1 MSLEKE
7 IKELVCAGFSGIW
20 VESAE
25 CDDAVAAI
33 KKLAEERKWGCDIWD
48 IDRQLYSGTK
58 QAPGPLQALR
68 TLDDPKTAETQILIL
83 KNFHRF
89 LPNPEVVQTLANR
102 VVQGKGS
109 GQYVIIV
116 SPTIAL
122 QPEVEKLFTV
132 VHHELPDEAQL
143 RTICNDLFT
152 DDSTGFEK
160 PTEDQVNNVVEAAR
174 GLTRQEAENAYAL
187 SLVRNNKLESDTIWG
202 IKAQTLE
209 KSGTMTLYRG
219 DANFENLGGLE
230 NLKQFCLRAMRKQGE
245 KHVDR
250 RPKGVLLLSPPGCGK
265 SQFAK
270 ALGNEVGR
278 PTVMLDFGSLMGKF
292 VGESEGNMRRALKQ
306 VDAMAPCVLFV
317 DEIEKG
323 LAGVGASGQTDSG
336 VSARLFGTLLTWL
349 NDHTSDVFFIGTC
362 NDASQLPAPFA
373 RAERFDGIFFVD
385 LPGDEQR
392 KQIWDIYLEQFN
404 LDKAQQKPDD
414 ANWTGAEI
422 KSCCRLA
429 SLLDISLIDA
439 AQNVVPVSVTSA
451 EQIESLRK
459 WAEGRCLS
467 ADNTGLYAR
476 VGRGRPTATPARARK
491 VVTNAPGLN

>member
-20 VESAE
+20 VESME
-25 CDDAVAAI
+25 CDDAVTAI
-33 KKLAEERKWGCDIWD
+33 KSLAEERKWGCDVWD
-48 IDRQLYSGTK
+48 IDRQLYSGAVA
-58 QAPGPLQALR
+58 APGPLQALR
-68 TLDDPKTAETQILIL
+68 SLDLPKTNETVILVL

-89 LPNPEVVQTLANR
+89 LPNPEVVQALANR
-102 VVQGKGS
+102 VVQGKGI
-109 GQYVIIV
+109 GQYIVIV
-116 SPTIAL
+116 APTIAL

-132 VHHELPDEAQL
+132 VHHELPDETQL

-152 DDSTGFEK
+152 GDTTFEK
-160 PTEDQVNNVVEAAR
+160 PSEEQVTTVVEASR
-174 GLTRQEAENAYAL
+174 GLTRQESENAYAL
-187 SLVRNNKLESDTIWG
+187 SLVRHNKLEPDTIWG

-219 DANFENLGGLE
+219 DANFQNLGGLE
-230 NLKQFCLRAMRKQGE
+230 NLKQFCIRAMRKQGE
-245 KHVDR
+245 KHVDQ

-323 LAGVGASGQTDSG
+323 LAGVSNGGANDSG

-373 RAERFDGIFFVD
+373 RAERFDGVFFVD
-385 LPGDEQR
+385 LPADEQR
-392 KQIWDIYLEQFN
+392 TQIWDIYLNQFGI
-404 LDKAQQKPDD
+404 DKAQTKPDD
-414 ANWTGAEI
+414 TNWTGAEI

-429 SLLDISLIDA
+429 ALLDVPLTEA

-467 ADNTGLYAR
+467 ADSSGLYSR
-476 VGRGRPTATPARARK
+476 VGRGRPTAPVAKPRKIVNTPSA
-491 VVTNAPGLN
+491 N

>member
-1 MSLEKE
+1 MSLDKE

-20 VESAE
+20 IESQE
-25 CDDAVAAI
+25 CDDAIDTVKAA
-33 KKLAEERKWGCDIWD
+33 AESKDWGFDIWD
-48 IDRQLYSGTK
+48 IDRKLYSGTFS
-58 QAPGPLQALR
+58 APGPLQALQF
-68 TLDDPKTAETQILIL
+68 LDQPKMKPNSLLVL

-89 LPNPEVVQTLANR
+89 LGNPEVLQALANH
-102 VVQGKGS
+102 VVKGKGE
-109 GQYVIIV
+109 GQHIIIV
-116 SPTIAL
+116 APVLQL

-132 VHHELPDEAQL
+132 VHHELPDTEQL
-143 RTICNDLFT
+143 RSVCNRLFET
-152 DDSTGFEK
+152 ESAFAK
-160 PTEDQVNNVVEAAR
+160 PTEEEVAAVVDASR
-174 GLTRQEAENAYAL
+174 GLTRLEAENAYAL
-187 SLVRNNKLESDTIWG
+187 SLVHNNKLVPDTIWG

-230 NLKQFCLRAMRKQGE
+230 NLKSFCLRAMRRQGE
-245 KHVDR
+245 TNVDK

-323 LAGVGASGQTDSG
+323 LAGVGSSGQTDSG

-373 RAERFDGIFFVD
+373 RAERFDGVFFVD
-385 LPGDEQR
+385 LPCAEQR
-392 KQIWDIYLEQFN
+392 AAIWNIYMTQFGI
-404 LDKAQQKPDD
+404 DESQDKPDD
-414 ANWTGAEI
+414 TNWTGAEI

-429 SLLDISLIDA
+429 ALLEIPLVEA
-439 AQNVVPVSVTSA
+439 ALNVVPVSVTSA
-451 EQIESLRK
+451 EPIEKLRQ

-467 ADNTGLYAR
+467 ADNRGIYSR
-476 VGRGRPTATPARARK
+476 VGKAAVTASGRRRVASPSK
-491 VVTNAPGLN
+491 N

>member
-20 VESAE
+20 VESVE
-25 CDDAVAAI
+25 CDDAVATI
-33 KKLAEERKWGCDIWD
+33 RKLAEDRKWGFDVWD
-48 IDRQLYSGTK
+48 IDRQLYSGLTP
-58 QAPGPLQALR
+58 APGPLQAIRSMDL
-68 TLDDPKTAETQILIL
+68 PKTNETQILVL
-83 KNFHRF
+83 KNFHRY
-89 LPNPEVVQTLANR
+89 LPNPEVLQALANR
-102 VVQGKGS
+102 VVQGKSDGR
-109 GQYVIIV
+109 YVIV
-116 SPTIAL
+116 VAPTVAL

-132 VHHELPDEAQL
+132 VHHELPDETQL
-143 RTICNDLFT
+143 KSICNDLFNGDKT
-152 DDSTGFEK
+152 FEK
-160 PTEDQVNNVVEAAR
+160 PTEEQINSVVEASR

-187 SLVRNNKLESDTIWG
+187 SLVRNNKLEPDTIWG

-219 DANFENLGGLE
+219 DANFDNLGGLE
-230 NLKQFCLRAMRKQGE
+230 NLKQFCLRAMRRQGE
-245 KHVDR
+245 KNVDK

-323 LAGVGASGQTDSG
+323 LAGVGGSGQTDSG

-373 RAERFDGIFFVD
+373 RAERFDGVFFVD
-385 LPGDEQR
+385 LPADEQR
-392 KQIWDIYLEQFN
+392 QRIWDIYLNHFG
-404 LDKAQQKPDD
+404 LDKAQQRPDD
-414 ANWTGAEI
+414 TNWTGAEV
-422 KSCCRLA
+422 KACCRLA
-429 SLLDISLIDA
+429 ALLDISLIEA
-439 AQNVVPVSVTSA
+439 AQNVVPVAVTSA
-451 EQIESLRK
+451 EQIEHLRK

-467 ADNTGLYAR
+467 ADNPGLYTR
-476 VGRGRPTATPARARK
+476 VGKPRQAVPSSGRRKITAP
-491 VVTNAPGLN
+491 NASDN

>member
-7 IKELVCAGFSGIW
+7 IEELICAGFSGIW
-20 VESAE
+20 VESVE
-25 CDDAVAAI
+25 CSDAVKAI
-33 KKLAEERKWGCDIWD
+33 KKLTEDRNWGFDAWD
-48 IDRQLYSGTK
+48 IDSQLYSQYK
-58 QAPGPLQALR
+58 PAPGPLQALR
-68 TLDDPKTAETQILIL
+68 ILDDPKTADTQVLVL

-89 LPNPEVVQTLANR
+89 LPNPEVVQALANR
-102 VVQGKGS
+102 VVRGKSEGR
-109 GQYVIIV
+109 YVIIV
-116 SPTIAL
+116 APVVAL

-132 VHHELPDEAQL
+132 VHHDLPDEQQL
-143 RTICNDLFT
+143 NAICTNLFEEG
-152 DDSTGFEK
+152 SAFAK
-160 PTEDQVNNVVEAAR
+160 PAEPEIASVVDAAR
-174 GLTRQEAENAYAL
+174 GLTRAEAENAFAL
-187 SLVRNNKLESDTIWG
+187 SLVRHHKLEADTIWG

-209 KSGTMTLYRG
+209 KSGTMALYRG
-219 DANFENLGGLE
+219 DANFANLGGLE

-245 KHVDR
+245 KHVDK

-323 LAGVGASGQTDSG
+323 LAGVGSSGQTDSG

-373 RAERFDGIFFVD
+373 RAERFDGVFFVD
-385 LPGDEQR
+385 LPGPDQR
-392 KQIWDIYLEQFN
+392 SAIWDIYLNHFGV
-404 LDKAQQKPDD
+404 DKAQQRPDD
-414 ANWTGAEI
+414 TNWTGAEI

-429 SLLDISLIDA
+429 SLLDVPLLEA

-451 EQIESLRK
+451 EQIERLRQ

-467 ADNTGLYAR
+467 ADNAGLYAR
-476 VGRGRPTATPARARK
+476 VGRGRSAAAPAKPRK
-491 VVTNAPGLN
+491 IVNNPSAN

>member
-1 MSLEKE
+1 MSLENE

-20 VESAE
+20 VESVE
-25 CDDAVAAI
+25 CDDAVVAI
-33 KKLAEERKWGCDIWD
+33 KKLAEERKWGCDVWD
-48 IDRQLYSGTK
+48 IDRQLYSGFK
-58 QAPGPLQALR
+58 PAPGPLQAVR
-68 TLDDPKTAETQILIL
+68 ILDEPKTTETQILIL

-89 LPNPEVVQTLANR
+89 LPNPEVLQALANR

-109 GQYVIIV
+109 GQYIVIV
-116 SPTIAL
+116 APTVAL

-132 VHHELPDEAQL
+132 VHHELPDETQL
-143 RTICNDLFT
+143 RTICNDLFAG
-152 DDSTGFEK
+152 DSTFEK
-160 PTEDQVNNVVEAAR
+160 PTDEQVTSVVEASR

-187 SLVRNNKLESDTIWG
+187 SLVRNKTLEPDTIWS

-209 KSGTMTLYRG
+209 KSGTMSLYRG
-219 DANFENLGGLE
+219 DANFQNLGGLE

-245 KHVDR
+245 KHVDK

-323 LAGVGASGQTDSG
+323 LAGVGNSGQTDSG

-373 RAERFDGIFFVD
+373 RAERFDGVFFVD
-385 LPGDEQR
+385 LPGNEQR
-392 KQIWDIYLEQFN
+392 QQIWNIYLEQFGI
-404 LDKAQQKPDD
+404 DKAQAKPDD
-414 ANWTGAEI
+414 TNWTGAEV

-429 SLLDISLIDA
+429 ALLDVPLIEA
-439 AQNVVPVSVTSA
+439 AQNVVPVAVTSA
-451 EQIESLRK
+451 EQIEHLRG

-467 ADNTGLYAR
+467 ADNAGLYAR
-476 VGRGRPTATPARARK
+476 VGRARPVATASKPRK
-491 VVTNAPGLN
+491 IVNNPSAN

>member
-20 VESAE
+20 VESME
-25 CDDAVAAI
+25 CDDAVTAI
-33 KKLAEERKWGCDIWD
+33 KSLAEERKWGCDVWD
-48 IDRQLYSGTK
+48 IDRQLYSGAVA
-58 QAPGPLQALR
+58 APGPLQALR
-68 TLDDPKTAETQILIL
+68 SLDLPKTNETVILVL

-89 LPNPEVVQTLANR
+89 LPNPEVVQALANR
-102 VVQGKGS
+102 VVQGKGI
-109 GQYVIIV
+109 GQYIVIV

-132 VHHELPDEAQL
+132 VHHELPDETQL

-152 DDSTGFEK
+152 GDTTFEK
-160 PTEDQVNNVVEAAR
+160 PTEEQVTTVVEASR
-174 GLTRQEAENAYAL
+174 GLTRQESENAYAL
-187 SLVRNNKLESDTIWG
+187 SLVRHNKLEPDTIWG

-219 DANFENLGGLE
+219 DANFQNLGGLE

-245 KHVDR
+245 KHVDQ

-323 LAGVGASGQTDSG
+323 LAGVGSSGQTDSG

-373 RAERFDGIFFVD
+373 RAERFDGVFFVD
-385 LPGDEQR
+385 LPADEQR
-392 KQIWDIYLEQFN
+392 KQIWDIYLNQFGI
-404 LDKAQQKPDD
+404 DKAQVKPDD
-414 ANWTGAEI
+414 TNWTGAEI

-429 SLLDISLIDA
+429 ALLDVPLTEA

-467 ADNTGLYAR
+467 ADSAGLYSR
-476 VGRGRPTATPARARK
+476 VGRGRPTAPVAKPRKIVNTPSA
-491 VVTNAPGLN
+491 N

>member
-20 VESAE
+20 VESVE
-25 CDDAVAAI
+25 CDDAVATI

-48 IDRQLYSGTK
+48 IDRQLYSGLK
-58 QAPGPLQALR
+58 PAPGPLQAVR
-68 TLDDPKTAETQILIL
+68 ILDEPKTTDTQILIL

-89 LPNPEVVQTLANR
+89 LGNPEVVQAVANR
-102 VVQGKGS
+102 VVQGKGN
-109 GQYVIIV
+109 GQFVVIV
-116 SPTIAL
+116 APVLAL

-132 VHHELPDEAQL
+132 VHHELPDEQQL
-143 RTICNDLFT
+143 TALCNDLFAV
-152 DDSTGFEK
+152 DTGFEK
-160 PTEDQVNNVVEAAR
+160 PTADQVTNVVEAAR
-174 GLTRQEAENAYAL
+174 GLTRQEAENAFAL
-187 SLVRNNKLESDTIWG
+187 SLVRNNKLEADTIWG

-209 KSGTMTLYRG
+209 KSGTMSLYRG
-219 DANFENLGGLE
+219 DANFANLGGLE
-230 NLKQFCLRAMRKQGE
+230 NLKQFCIRAMRKQGE
-245 KHVDR
+245 KHVDK

-323 LAGVGASGQTDSG
+323 LAGVGNSGQTDSG

-362 NDASQLPAPFA
+362 NDASQLPPPFA
-373 RAERFDGIFFVD
+373 RAERFDGVFFVD
-385 LPGDEQR
+385 LPADEHR
-392 KQIWDIYLEQFN
+392 KQIWDIYLEQFGI
-404 LDKAQQKPDD
+404 DKAQERPDD

-422 KSCCRLA
+422 KACCRLA
-429 SLLDISLIDA
+429 SLLDIPLLDA
-439 AQNVVPVSVTSA
+439 SQNVVPVAVTSA

-467 ADNTGLYAR
+467 ADNAGLYAR
-476 VGRGRPTATPARARK
+476 VGKRTPAAAGRPRRVTA
-491 VVTNAPGLN
+491 APSEN

>member
-20 VESAE
+20 VESHE
-25 CDDAVAAI
+25 CDDAVDTIRQA
-33 KKLAEERKWGCDIWD
+33 AEEKDWGFDIWD
-48 IDRQLYSGTK
+48 IDRKLYSGSFA
-58 QAPGPLQALR
+58 APGPLQALQC
-68 TLDDPKTAETQILIL
+68 LDQPPAKPTTILVL

-89 LPNPEVVQTLANR
+89 LGNPEVLQALANR
-102 VVQGKGS
+102 IVKGKGD
-109 GQYVIIV
+109 GQHIVIV
-116 SPTIAL
+116 APVLQL

-132 VHHELPDEAQL
+132 VHHELPDKEQL
-143 RTICNDLFT
+143 VKVCNNLFAE
-152 DDSTGFEK
+152 DSAFAK
-160 PTEDQVNNVVEAAR
+160 PTDAEIESVVDAAR
-174 GLTRQEAENAYAL
+174 GLTRLEAENAYAL
-187 SLVRNNKLESDTIWG
+187 SLVHNGRLLSDTIWS

-230 NLKQFCLRAMRKQGE
+230 NLKSFCLRAMRRQGE
-245 KHVDR
+245 TNVDK

-323 LAGVGASGQTDSG
+323 LAGVGSSGQTDSG

-373 RAERFDGIFFVD
+373 RAERFDGVFFVD
-385 LPGDEQR
+385 LPAPEQR
-392 KQIWDIYLEQFN
+392 AAIWNIYLNHFGVEP
-404 LDKAQQKPDD
+404 AQEKPDD
-414 ANWTGAEI
+414 TNWTGAEI

-429 SLLDISLIDA
+429 ALLDVSLVEA
-439 AQNVVPVSVTSA
+439 SQNVVPVAVTSA
-451 EQIESLRK
+451 EQIEHLRT

-467 ADNTGLYAR
+467 ADNRGIYTR
-476 VGRGRPTATPARARK
+476 VGRSAIGGVAARRRVASASK
-491 VVTNAPGLN
+491 N

>member
-1 MSLEKE
+1 MSLDKE

-20 VESAE
+20 VESLE
-25 CDDAVAAI
+25 CDDAIASIRKV
-33 KKLAEERKWGCDIWD
+33 AEERQWGFDVWD
-48 IDRQLYSGTK
+48 IDRQLYSAAAP
-58 QAPGPLQALR
+58 APGPLQALR
-68 TLDDPKTAETQILIL
+68 YLDQPQTKQTTLMVL

-89 LPNPEVVQTLANR
+89 LGNPEVLQALANR
-102 VVQGKGS
+102 VVQGKGE
-109 GQYVIIV
+109 GKHIIIV
-116 SPTIAL
+116 SPVLQL

-132 VHHELPDEAQL
+132 VHHELPDVEQL
-143 RTICNDLFT
+143 TTLCNELFT
-152 DDSTGFEK
+152 EDSAFAK
-160 PTEDQVNNVVEAAR
+160 PSTQEVNNVVDASR

-187 SLVRNNKLESDTIWG
+187 SLVRNNKLSPDTIWG

-230 NLKQFCLRAMRKQGE
+230 NLKSFCLRAMRRQGE
-245 KHVDR
+245 TNVDK

-323 LAGVGASGQTDSG
+323 LSGVQSSGQTDSG
-336 VSARLFGTLLTWL
+336 VGARLFGTLLTWL

-385 LPGDEQR
+385 LPAPEQR
-392 KQIWDIYLEQFN
+392 QQIWNIYLNHFG
-404 LDKAQQKPDD
+404 LDSKQDRPDD
-414 ANWTGAEI
+414 TNWTGAEI

-429 SLLDISLIDA
+429 ALLEISLIEA

-451 EQIESLRK
+451 EQIERLRQ
-459 WAEGRCLS
+459 WAEGRCLA
-467 ADNTGLYAR
+467 ADTRGIYTR
-476 VGRGRPTATPARARK
+476 VGKPAATTTGRRRVAAPT
-491 VVTNAPGLN
+491 NN

>member
-1 MSLEKE
+1 MELSKQ
-7 IKELVCAGFSGIW
+7 INELVRAGFSGIW
-20 VESAE
+20 VETVE
-25 CDDAVAAI
+25 CDDAVREI
-33 KKLAEERKWGCDIWD
+33 QKTTEEQRWGFDVWD
-48 IDRQLYSGTK
+48 IDNQLYSKVTA
-58 QAPGPLQALR
+58 APGPLQAIR
-68 TLDDPKTAETQILIL
+68 ALDLPKSNEIQILVL

-89 LPNPEVVQTLANR
+89 VGNPEVLQALANR
-102 VVQGKGS
+102 VVKGKS
-109 GQYVIIV
+109 NGQFVVIV
-116 SPTIAL
+116 APVLAL
-122 QPEVEKLFTV
+122 QPEIEKLFTV

-143 RTICNDLFT
+143 RAICVDLCAGNEDF
-152 DDSTGFEK
+152 K
-160 PTEDQVNNVVEAAR
+160 APTEEQVTSVVEAAR

-187 SLVRNNKLESDTIWG
+187 SLARSGQLTPDTIWS

-219 DANFENLGGLE
+219 DASFDNLGGLD

-245 KHVDR
+245 KHVDK

-317 DEIEKG
+317 DEIEKA
-323 LAGVGASGQTDSG
+323 LAGVGNSGQTDSG

-362 NDASQLPAPFA
+362 NDATQLPAPFT

-385 LPGDEQR
+385 LPAHEQR
-392 KQIWDIYLEQFN
+392 QHIWDIYIKHFN
-404 LDKAQQKPDD
+404 LDPGQPKPDD

-429 SLLDISLIDA
+429 ALLETTLVEA

-451 EQIESLRK
+451 EQIENLRQ

-467 ADNTGLYAR
+467 ADNAGLYSR
-476 VGRGRPTATPARARK
+476 VGRRATTGTTRSRK
-491 VVTNAPGLN
+491 VSASPSEN

>member
-1 MSLEKE
+1 MSLQKE
-7 IKELVCAGFSGIW
+7 IEELICAGFSGIW
-20 VESAE
+20 VESVE

-33 KKLAEERKWGCDIWD
+33 KKLAEDRKWGFDVWD
-48 IDRQLYSGTK
+48 IDRQLYSGAK
-58 QAPGPLQALR
+58 PAPGPMQALR
-68 TLDDPKTAETQILIL
+68 ILDDPKTTETQILVL

-89 LPNPEVVQTLANR
+89 LGNPEVLQTLANR

-109 GQYVIIV
+109 GQYVIIIAPQV
-116 SPTIAL
+116 AL

-132 VHHELPDEAQL
+132 VHHELPDETQL
-143 RTICNDLFT
+143 RTICEDLFGEGT
-152 DDSTGFEK
+152 SFEK
-160 PTEDQVNNVVEAAR
+160 PTDEQVTNVVEAAR

-187 SLVRNNKLESDTIWG
+187 SLVRHHKLEPDTIWG

-219 DANFENLGGLE
+219 NANFANLGGLE
-230 NLKQFCLRAMRKQGE
+230 NLKQFCIRAMRKQGE
-245 KHVDR
+245 KHVDK

-323 LAGVGASGQTDSG
+323 LAGVGNSGQTDSG

-373 RAERFDGIFFVD
+373 RAERFDGVFFVD
-385 LPGDEQR
+385 LPAEDQR
-392 KQIWDIYLEQFN
+392 KQIWDIYLEQFSI
-404 LDKAQQKPDD
+404 DKAQPRPDD
-414 ANWTGAEI
+414 SNWTGAEI

-429 SLLDISLIDA
+429 ALLDIPLVEA
-439 AQNVVPVSVTSA
+439 AQNVVPVAVTSA
-451 EQIESLRK
+451 EQIERLRG

-467 ADNTGLYAR
+467 ADNTGLYSR
-476 VGRGRPTATPARARK
+476 VGRARPTAAASKPRKIVNTPS
-491 VVTNAPGLN
+491 VN